1 MSTENRCYT
10 ESDAFFVLCNV
21 REFARNYV
29 SSQRWAV
36 RWGGSVALDVC
47 QMHVDE
53 NVSRSCNGCWNWSVF
68 FMLQLKGWWIY
79 QCEREKLWYILLC
92 CWMLPHRKRFLTG
105 YIFCP
110 RSCPPVVYAVLR
122 SWWRPIRRKQIPV
135 YFTTWSCDWVVLPSC
150 YVDEGRF
157 VERDSWTVI
166 LCQAVVFQ
174 YISQPGVVNEF
185 RLDRE

>member
-1 MSTENRCYT
+1 MSTEKWCKT
-10 ESDAFFVLCNV
+10 ESDAFFFFESNVLMTWVAKRAFGLGWGV
-21 REFARNYV
+21 RADVLYGRPARC
-29 SSQRWAV
+29 AI
-36 RWGGSVALDVC
+36 
-47 QMHVDE
+47 M
-53 NVSRSCNGCWNWSVF
+53 
-68 FMLQLKGWWIY
+68 MLQPVVRRWCSCGS
-79 QCEREKLWYILLC
+79 C
-92 CWMLPHRKRFLTG
+92 
-105 YIFCP
+105 
-110 RSCPPVVYAVLR
+110 CPPVVYAVLR